1 MAKNHFCNCGKKL
14 SSYHSLWRHKK
25 ICKKEQEPKS
35 DTGKEDIVGDIINK
49 VVQRA
54 NMDVK
59 PMTEKTPSLPKIP
72 MQVVKALKPKSLT
85 DLEVEM
91 KSDSEESTSSEDE
104 TALKPKSLTELPAE
118 MKSDSEEP
126 TSSEDETEGEEIDY
140 EVMPDNPEEL
150 KKAFRKL
157 YKKFRRD
164 IEIYNKLVLMLDEL
178 ERIKCLTKE
187 ECNAVKN
194 HLEKKI
200 GNRD

>member
-1 MAKNHFCNCGKKL
+1 MAKNYFCNCGKKL
-14 SSYHSLWRHKK
+14 SSYHSLWRHRKN
-25 ICKKEQEPKS
+25 CKKEREPKS
-35 DTGKEDIVGDIINK
+35 DTGKENIVGDIINK

-72 MQVVKALKPKSLT
+72 MQVVEGLKPKSLT

-118 MKSDSEEP
+118 MKSDSEEQ

-164 IEIYNKLVLMLDEL
+164 IEICNKLVLILEKL
-178 ERIKCLTKE
+178 ERMKCLTKE
-187 ECNAVKN
+187 ECNAVKE
-194 HLEKKI
+194 HLEKK
-200 GNRD
+200 D

>member
-14 SSYHSLWRHKK
+14 SSYHSLWRHRK
-25 ICKKEQEPKS
+25 ICKKEREPKS
-35 DTGKEDIVGDIINK
+35 DTGKENIVGDIINK

-72 MQVVKALKPKSLT
+72 MQVVEGLKPKSLT

-118 MKSDSEEP
+118 MKSDAEES

-150 KKAFRKL
+150 KKSFQKAVQ
-157 YKKFRRD
+157 
-164 IEIYNKLVLMLDEL
+164 EISP
-178 ERIKCLTKE
+178 
-187 ECNAVKN
+187 
-194 HLEKKI
+194 
-200 GNRD
+200 

>member
-14 SSYHSLWRHKK
+14 SSYHSLWRHRK
-25 ICKKEQEPKS
+25 ICKQEQEPKS
-35 DTGKEDIVGDIINK
+35 DTGKENIVGDIINK

-164 IEIYNKLVLMLDEL
+164 IEICNKLVLILEKL
-178 ERIKCLTKE
+178 ERMKCLTKE
-187 ECNAVKN
+187 ECNAVNK
-194 HLEKKI
+194 HLEKMI
-200 GNRD
+200 ENRD

>member
-14 SSYHSLWRHKK
+14 SSYHSLWRHRK
-25 ICKKEQEPKS
+25 ICKKEREPKS
-35 DTGKEDIVGDIINK
+35 DTGKENIVGDIINK

-59 PMTEKTPSLPKIP
+59 PMTEKTPSLPKIS

-118 MKSDSEEP
+118 MKSDAEES

-164 IEIYNKLVLMLDEL
+164 IEICNKLVLILEKL
-178 ERIKCLTKE
+178 ERMKCLTKE
-187 ECNAVKN
+187 ECNAVKE
-194 HLEKKI
+194 HLEKK
-200 GNRD
+200 D

>member
-14 SSYHSLWRHKK
+14 SSYHSLWRHRK
-25 ICKKEQEPKS
+25 ICKKEREPKS
-35 DTGKEDIVGDIINK
+35 DTGKENIVGDIINK

-164 IEIYNKLVLMLDEL
+164 IEICNKLVLILEKL
-178 ERIKCLTKE
+178 ERMKCLTKE
-187 ECNAVKN
+187 ECNAVKE
-194 HLEKKI
+194 HLEKK
-200 GNRD
+200 D